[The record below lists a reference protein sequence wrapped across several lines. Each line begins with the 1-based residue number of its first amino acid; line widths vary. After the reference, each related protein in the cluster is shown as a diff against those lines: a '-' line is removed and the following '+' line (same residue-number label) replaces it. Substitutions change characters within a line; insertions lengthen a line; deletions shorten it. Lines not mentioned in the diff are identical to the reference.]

1 MGLDFE
7 EIDMSLE
14 DVFELKLGNEFWEPL
29 FQPDPR
35 EVAASSRF
43 VKRDVTVEQVFDEL
57 VNRLKADGRYGE
69 DQTFDSTLVDV
80 VERLKHHFGKAD
92 LLPTTEF
99 KSLIGRKPKLNDWY
113 LLGPV
118 FSLELAPLQRPPS
131 RLLLFLGIFPVLLVA
146 AAFIT
151 GIGEFIASMVVATA
165 IPVFLIVILC
175 VFLDPNNSSLPGYLR
190 TVEGI
195 AEQVHVARVRLSPPS
210 QWSERTVWNV
220 LKTTLVDVL
229 CVDEKLITPTA
240 RLGKDLAAI

>member
-14 DVFELKLGNEFWEPL
+14 QVFQLKLGNEFWEPL

-35 EVAASSRF
+35 DLAAGSRF
-43 VKRDVTVEQVFDEL
+43 AKRDVTVGRVFDEL
-57 VNRLKADGRYGE
+57 VKRLNAEGRYHE
-69 DQTFDSTLVDV
+69 DQTFESTLEDV

-118 FSLELAPLQRPPS
+118 FLLELAPLKRPPS
-131 RLLLFLGIFPVLLVA
+131 RLLPFLGIFPVILVA

-151 GIGEFIASMVVATA
+151 GIGEHIASMVVATA
-165 IPVFLIVILC
+165 IPVLLIVIFC
-175 VFLDPNNSSLPGYLR
+175 AFLDPNNSSLPGYLR
-190 TVEGI
+190 TVEGM
-195 AEQVHVARVRLSPPS
+195 AEQVHVARIRQSTPS

-220 LKTTLVDVL
+220 LKVTLVDVL

>member
-14 DVFELKLGNEFWEPL
+14 VVFELKLGNEFWEPL

-43 VKRDVTVEQVFDEL
+43 AKRDVTVGQVFDGL

-80 VERLKHHFGKAD
+80 VERLKHHFGNHD
-92 LLPTTEF
+92 LDPTTEF
-99 KSLIGRKPKLNDWY
+99 ESLIAKKPTWEDWY

-131 RLLLFLGIFPVLLVA
+131 RLLQFLGFFPIVLVA
-146 AAFIT
+146 VAIIAGLSKLFGSAAAVMMGALVI
-151 GIGEFIASMVVATA
+151 IVLAYA
-165 IPVFLIVILC
+165 IYHAM
-175 VFLDPNNSSLPGYLR
+175 DSKLPDSLR
-190 TVEGI
+190 TVEGM